1 MTINTYNAATRS
13 PYTTNTMNTSY
24 AAGSYATGFG
34 NATGATG
41 TTDAGDFTGPA
52 MDLNLCGGM
61 LGMLGAPA
69 RICQCHTATSKSRDL
84 ILTLQRATQEGA
96 AQTLDATHRANAID
110 WQGAAA
116 DLFRQRMR
124 ECVGTA
130 QYVAHLADQCTSQ
143 AINGGA

>member
-13 PYTTNTMNTSY
+13 PYTTNALNTGY
-24 AAGSYATGFG
+24 TTGFG
-34 NATGATG
+34 YTTGASG
-41 TTDAGDFTGPA
+41 TSDAGDLTGPA

-96 AQTLDATHRANAID
+96 AQTLDATHRADAID
-110 WQGAAA
+110 WQGPAA

-143 AINGGA
+143 AITGGA